1 LVAYARLLLQW
12 VTPMIDAAIVGLGRW
27 GKTIVESVQGKSGRL
42 RFVRGVCQK
51 PDQLASF
58 AAAHRFEVGSD
69 FAAAIAD
76 PRVRAVVLATPH
88 LCHVDQ
94 VIAVAHLGKPVWCEK
109 PLALTLAEA
118 KRAVGA
124 CRDAGVVLALGQ
136 NRRCLASM
144 RQLKQIVVEGAL
156 GDLLHLEG
164 HFCNEISTRVA
175 GGWRDDPCQ
184 APGAGLT
191 GTGVHILDAF
201 VNLAGPIIEVD
212 ARSFVQ
218 KPPPDPRDSIAALL
232 TFESG
237 ATGVL
242 ATMRAAPA
250 YWRVHLFGTGG
261 WAEARDET
269 TLTVARNGQKP
280 QLRVLPQVDSLS
292 VLLDAFAESV
302 EAGKPFPVTT
312 AQMLQGVSAF
322 EAIIRSASERRPV
335 RLARA

>member
-1 LVAYARLLLQW
+1 MQW

-27 GKTIVESVQGKSGRL
+27 GKAIVESVQGKSGRL

-58 AAAHRFEVGSD
+58 AAAHGFEVGSD

-94 VIAVAHLGKPVWCEK
+94 VIAVARLGKPMWCEK

-118 KRAVGA
+118 KRAVDA
-124 CRDAGVVLALGQ
+124 CRDAGVVLALGN

-144 RQLKQIVVEGAL
+144 RELKQVVVEGAL
-156 GDLLHLEG
+156 GDLLLLEG
-164 HFCNEISTRVA
+164 QFCNEHSTRVA
-175 GGWRDDPCQ
+175 GGWRDDPRQ

-201 VNLAGPIIEVD
+201 VNLAGPIAEVD

-218 KPPPDPRDSIAALL
+218 KPPPDPRDSIAALV

-250 YWRVHLFGTGG
+250 YWRVHLFGTSG

-269 TLTVARNGQKP
+269 TLTVARNGQRP
-280 QLRVLPQVDSLS
+280 QLHALPQVDSLS

-302 EAGKPFPVTT
+302 ETGEPFPVTT
-312 AQMLQGVSAF
+312 MQMLQVVSAF

-335 RLARA
+335 RVARA